1 MQRERAADLLR
12 DVLDFINKIE
22 SWQPAPNTPADDKTL
37 YATLHALQYIGEAVN
52 RLPLDVMAMAPQ
64 IPWSNIRAMR
74 NIIAHDY
81 TGIDEA
87 IVRKTVAERLPELRA
102 AVTSLLSELS
112 R

>member
-12 DVLDFINKIE
+12 DILDFIDKIE
-22 SWQPAPNTPADDKTL
+22 SWQPEQHVPADEKTL

-52 RLPLDVMAMAPQ
+52 RLPLDVMGMAPR

-87 IVRKTVAERLPELRA
+87 IVRKTVRERLPELKA
-102 AVTSLLSELS
+102 AATALLDDLI